1 MTEALFRHEVI
12 DAQRH
17 RLSGTV
23 IAAVPP
29 SSRVYTAV
37 VLAVAV
43 VIILVLVFGSYAASS
58 AARGIVAYD
67 TGVARVYPNV
77 AGEVRRVLVRVGQR
91 VEAGAPLV
99 ALSLAQ
105 GEGGLAAQLS
115 QLDRQLAE
123 IDRQLRI
130 AQDFAVTDTDAL
142 GEQRKGLDET
152 ASSLERQRDIAREQV
167 ALAEKAVLR
176 TQRLAKEGA
185 GTQRQ
190 VDASRADAL
199 NRRSEAESLN
209 ERLITTRATIADL
222 AIKLSQGGLSA
233 SRSTS
238 QLQAQRAALVNQ
250 RAELQRADNVVLT
263 APVAGEVSDIAA
275 EPGKYAMPNT
285 SLVTV
290 VPRGGAME
298 VWLYAPSQSIGFSQA
313 GQRVRLRFDAF
324 PYQKY
329 GSGRGTVTE
338 ISRVAVDPGSID
350 PALGIKDAA
359 FRVRVRID
367 AIGQGKASAAG
378 VRPGMTV
385 SGDLM
390 LERRPLWSLMFAPVR
405 ESLAR

>member
-1 MTEALFRHEVI
+1 MTDALFRHEVI

-17 RLSGTV
+17 RLSGAV

-29 SSRVYTAV
+29 SSRVYTGV
-37 VLAVAV
+37 VVGVAI
-43 VIILVLVFGSYAASS
+43 VIVLTLVFGSYAASS
-58 AARGIVAYD
+58 AARGVVAYD
-67 TGVARVYPNV
+67 TGVARVYPHT
-77 AGEVRRVLVRVGQR
+77 AGEVRRVLVRVGQT

-105 GEGGLAAQLS
+105 GADGLAPQLA
-115 QLDRQLAE
+115 QLDRQIAE

-130 AQDFAVTDTDAL
+130 ADDFAVTDLDAL
-142 GEQRKGLDET
+142 GEQRKGLVET
-152 ASSLERQRDIAREQV
+152 AASLERQRDIAREQV

-190 VDASRADAL
+190 VDAARADVL
-199 NRRSEAESLN
+199 GRRSEAESLG
-209 ERLITTRATIADL
+209 ERLIATRATIADI
-222 AIKLSQGGLSA
+222 AIKLSQGGLNSSRSA
-233 SRSTS
+233 S
-238 QLQAQRAALVNQ
+238 QLAAQRAALINQ

-263 APVAGEVSDIAA
+263 APVAGEISDIAA
-275 EPGKYAMPNT
+275 EPGKYATQNA

-298 VWLYAPSQSIGFSQA
+298 VWLYAPSQAIGFAQP
-313 GQRVRLRFDAF
+313 GQRARLRFDAF

-338 ISRVAVDPGSID
+338 ISRVAVDPAAID
-350 PALGIKDAA
+350 PALGIKEAA
-359 FRVRVRID
+359 FRVRIRID
-367 AIGQGKASAAG
+367 ATGQGKASAAG

-385 SGDLM
+385 AGDLM
-390 LERRPLWSLMFAPVR
+390 MERRPLWSLMFAPIR